1 MAEPLQSCLHQLLAL
16 SLFSSTKHSP
26 TPDSHLP
33 WAHLWLPWH
42 HKEHSSFLLLLDPS
56 ATFDI
61 VYSSSVW
68 SSFSLGFPLALF
80 YSQII
85 LFFYIFHFW
94 IIIYIYIY
102 LALLYNMWDLS
113 SPCSGSMESTTAPLE
128 KSHPERPFSVSFH
141 WLLFVSLPNRK
152 IGFFWFDSWPICLCV
167 PHTPFCVVSFLPIV
181 SATLFILPSPRS
193 VCLDFSPEL

>member
-85 LFFYIFHFW
+85 LFFYIFHLCLPLCLFLYVFFLAFLFYSLLIWWLSLVLCLDLLFLFFLFIPIADFW
-94 IIIYIYIY
+94 
-102 LALLYNMWDLS
+102 
-113 SPCSGSMESTTAPLE
+113 
-128 KSHPERPFSVSFH
+128 FSVTMRF
-141 WLLFVSLPNRK
+141 
-152 IGFFWFDSWPICLCV
+152 
-167 PHTPFCVVSFLPIV
+167 
-181 SATLFILPSPRS
+181 
-193 VCLDFSPEL
+193 